1 MLLSVAFALCT
12 LNAQLKAE
20 TIDKSQFRGVRP
32 SVEVPAGKERV
43 KLLPATGAYE
53 AARWRRLGQLDEN
66 GQIDPDGY
74 SHALKQIKGLVSE
87 RSRFGPTENV
97 WSEVGPHNVTGR
109 TRSLLIHPTESNR
122 MWMGAVS
129 GGVWYS
135 SDSGTNWAPI
145 NDKLPNLNITHLAFA
160 PGNPNTMFAAT
171 GEGYFNGDAK
181 SGNGLY
187 KSTDT
192 GNTWAVLPS
201 TAGFGN
207 INKVVLSPTNANL
220 MLIGTQSGGIRRT
233 TDGGSTWTN
242 PIPAQIGYGA
252 TFHPTD
258 GNQAIATVLDYD
270 FSGRGYFTKA
280 FRTTDAGATW
290 TACTGLDFTGSGSR
304 IEVAYAPSNPTI
316 VYAHTGF
323 NGGKV
328 YKSTDSGAT
337 FTLVTTS
344 GVTNA
349 SWYNNSI
356 WVDPTDP
363 NFVIATGLNINRS
376 INGGATFSN
385 IGNGYLQTET
395 PHPDMHLGV
404 AHPAYDGTTNLQ
416 FFVCTDGGIH
426 KADNIRTVT
435 DTTGWTRLT
444 RNAST
449 MQFYGAAGN
458 GTTGVLFGGSQDNGS
473 IRIDLGSTVSTNPFV
488 FGGDGGFSAVSHVD
502 SNYLYGEYIN
512 LQIFRSSNGGNSA
525 GYITS
530 GLNRSGANF
539 IAPLV
544 LDPNDDNYLYGGA
557 SNLSRSANA
566 KAATP
571 TWSSIYNFGST
582 ISAITVAKGNSN
594 LIYVGGNDGRVFK
607 SVNGQAVT
615 PTFTAIDNNGASN
628 PFPSRYIHRIAVDP
642 SNNNT
647 VYVALGGFSSG
658 NIYKSTN
665 GGTTWTALSGLPSAP
680 VHGICVNP
688 ANSNE
693 LWAGT
698 EVGII
703 RSLNGGTSWTAPA
716 DGPLNVAV
724 DEVVYLHNSSK
735 VLAATHGRG
744 LWIYGPVSLSAFT
757 GPANLLAGAVGT
769 FNVTFDLPAGSSGRV
784 VNLTSS
790 NPALLP
796 VPASVTVPA
805 RGTTASFT
813 ATAGGSASSASV
825 TLTASTSDGLSQTHV
840 VGIGPIGLDRV
851 EVTPT
856 TPIGGRSGTAAR
868 VYLNG
873 PAPTGGIVVNLTTS
887 NAAVLTVPATVTIP
901 AGQTNRAVTVTTA
914 TLSTRSPAWVKATYN
929 AVAKQKNFNI
939 EVPLPTALTITPFS
953 FTGGLLGTVVT
964 GKIDLIVPAGP
975 GGLTVALASS
985 DSAITVPA
993 TVTFPAGAST
1003 VNFPITHSAV
1013 TSSRDF
1019 GIKVTAGFQ
1028 EKRGYGRVVA
1038 PQISSAIVSPSTVKG
1053 GSGTAVSIQVN
1064 LSGPAPSGGLR
1075 VYLYS
1080 SLGSAA
1086 SMPASIL
1093 IPAGSTFGTAT
1104 VTHLAVTSSKVVT
1117 LTASNSSYGK
1127 RTATLTINP

>member
-1 MLLSVAFALCT
+1 MLLSVAFALSM

-20 TIDKSQFRGVRP
+20 TIDKSQIPGVRP
-32 SVEVPAGKERV
+32 SVELPAGKERV

-66 GQIDPDGY
+66 GQIDPNGY
-74 SHALKQIKGLVSE
+74 SNALKQIKGLVSE

-97 WSEVGPHNVTGR
+97 WAEIGPHNVTGR
-109 TRSLLIHPTESNR
+109 TRSLLIHPTQHNR

-129 GGVWYS
+129 GGIWYS
-135 SDSGTNWAPI
+135 SDSGTNWAPL
-145 NDKLPNLNITHLAFA
+145 NDKLPNLNITHMAFD
-160 PGNPNTMFAAT
+160 PGDPNIMYAAT
-171 GEGYFNGDAK
+171 GEGYFNSDAK
-181 SGNGLY
+181 QGSGLF
-187 KSTDT
+187 KSTDG
-192 GNTWAVLPS
+192 GNNWAVMPN
-201 TAGFGN
+201 TNFGN
-207 INKVVLSPTNANL
+207 INKVAISPTSAGNII
-220 MLIGTQSGGIRRT
+220 IGTQGGGIQRT
-233 TDGGSTWTN
+233 NNGGTTWTN
-242 PIPAQIGYGA
+242 VIPAQMGYGA
-252 TFHPTD
+252 VFHPN
-258 GNQAIATVLDYD
+258 GLQAIATVLDYD
-270 FSGRGYFTKA
+270 FSGRGWFTKA
-280 FRTTDAGATW
+280 FRSTDSGATW
-290 TACTGLDFTGSGSR
+290 TACGGLDFTGFDSR
-304 IEVAYAPSNPTI
+304 IEIAYAPSNPTI
-316 VYAHTGF
+316 VYAHSGV

-337 FTLVTTS
+337 FTLATTS

-349 SWYNNSI
+349 SWYYNSV
-356 WVDPTDP
+356 WVDPFDP
-363 NFVIATGLNINRS
+363 NIVIATGLNINRS
-376 INGGATFSN
+376 TNGGGTFSN
-385 IGNGYLQTET
+385 IGYGYLQTET

-426 KADNIRTVT
+426 RADNIRTVT

-512 LQIFRSSNGGNSA
+512 LQIFRSTNGGNSS

-594 LIYVGGNDGRVFK
+594 LIYVGGNDGRVYK
-607 SVNGQAVT
+607 SVNGQAAT

-628 PFPSRYIHRIAVDP
+628 PFPARYIHRIAVDP
-642 SNNNT
+642 SNNNI
-647 VYVALGGFSSG
+647 VYVALGGFSAG
-658 NIYKSTN
+658 NIYKSVN
-665 GGTTWTALSGLPSAP
+665 GGTTWTALTGMPSAP
-680 VHGICVNP
+680 IHGICVNP
-688 ANSNE
+688 TNSNE
-693 LWAGT
+693 IWAGT

-703 RSLNGGTSWTAPA
+703 RSLNGGTTWTAPA

-724 DEVVYLHNSSK
+724 DEVVYMHNSTK

-744 LWIYGPVSLSAFT
+744 LWVYGPVSLTGFT

-769 FNVTFDLPAGSSGRV
+769 FNVTFDLPAGASGRV

-796 VPASVTVPA
+796 VPSSVTVPA

-825 TLTASTSDGLSQTHV
+825 TLTATTSDGLSQTLV

-868 VYLNG
+868 VFLNG

-929 AVAKQKNFNI
+929 SVAKQKNFNI

-953 FTGGLLGTVVT
+953 FTGGMLSNVVT

-993 TVTFPAGAST
+993 TVTFPPGAST

-1013 TSSRDF
+1013 TYSRDF
-1019 GIKVTAGFQ
+1019 AIKVTAGFQ

-1053 GSGTAVSIQVN
+1053 GSATGVLLQFT
-1064 LSGPAPSGGLR
+1064 LSGPAPTGGLR

-1093 IPAGSTFGTAT
+1093 IPGGSTSGFAT
-1104 VTHLAVTSSKVVT
+1104 VTHFPVTSQKVVT